1 VVEKIVLGYSGGL
14 DTSVALK
21 WLQEK
26 YNAEVITVT
35 VDVGQGKDF
44 STVEEKAKKIGAYK
58 HYHIDAK
65 ETFIKD
71 YVFPAIKANALYE
84 GKYPLSTALSR
95 PLIAFKLVEIAE
107 KEGADAIAHG
117 CTGKGNDQVRFEVTI
132 KALAPNLKI
141 LAPIRDWGI
150 SRIEEIDYAKKKG
163 IPIPV
168 DVDKPYSIDENLWGR
183 SIECGVLEDP
193 YVEPPENA
201 FEWTKP
207 LEESPNKP
215 EVVSIEFENG
225 TPIKLNEE
233 KFNPIDLI
241 EKLNFI
247 CGVHSI
253 GRIDHIEDRVVG
265 IKSRE
270 LYECP
275 AATALI
281 EAHKDLEKLT
291 LTRHELSFKML
302 VDSQWSFLV
311 YAGLWIDPL
320 KEALDAF
327 INETQKKV
335 SGIVKLKLYKGSAQ
349 VIGRKSPFSLY
360 NMNLATY
367 SVESAFNQKWSE
379 GFIEIW
385 SLPSKL
391 AALRKLS
398 KK

>member
-1 VVEKIVLGYSGGL
+1 
-14 DTSVALK
+14 
-21 WLQEK
+21 
-26 YNAEVITVT
+26 
-35 VDVGQGKDF
+35 
-44 STVEEKAKKIGAYK
+44 
-58 HYHIDAK
+58 
-65 ETFIKD
+65 
-71 YVFPAIKANALYE
+71 
-84 GKYPLSTALSR
+84 
-95 PLIAFKLVEIAE
+95 
-107 KEGADAIAHG
+107 
-117 CTGKGNDQVRFEVTI
+117 
-132 KALAPNLKI
+132 
-141 LAPIRDWGI
+141 
-150 SRIEEIDYAKKKG
+150 
-163 IPIPV
+163 
-168 DVDKPYSIDENLWGR
+168 
-183 SIECGVLEDP
+183 
-193 YVEPPENA
+193 
-201 FEWTKP
+201 
-207 LEESPNKP
+207 
-215 EVVSIEFENG
+215 
-225 TPIKLNEE
+225 
-233 KFNPIDLI
+233 
-241 EKLNFI
+241 
-247 CGVHSI
+247 VHSI

-385 SLPSKL
+385 SLSSKL